1 MIVDTLTDREK
12 LKGFRKS
19 RIAWR
24 EKVDKGQLDY
34 SMEEQQKAMGK
45 WIAEY
50 FDDAG
55 YEARARAGRVAPPWR
70 RPRSAAAQ
78 AAGGLHCEP
87 PHSSCPLRR
96 GPTFPS
102 CSRRC

>member
-1 MIVDTLTDREK
+1 MLTDREK
-12 LKGFRKS
+12 LKVYRKS

-55 YEARARAGRVAPPWR
+55 YEARARAGRVAPPAAATLRFRPGR
-70 RPRSAAAQ
+70 RRSA
-78 AAGGLHCEP
+78 P
-87 PHSSCPLRR
+87 
-96 GPTFPS
+96 
-102 CSRRC
+102 